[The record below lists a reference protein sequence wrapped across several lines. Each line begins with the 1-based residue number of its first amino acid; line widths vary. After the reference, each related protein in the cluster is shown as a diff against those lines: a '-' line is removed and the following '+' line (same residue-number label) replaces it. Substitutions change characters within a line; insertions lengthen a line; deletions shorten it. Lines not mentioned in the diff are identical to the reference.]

1 MTMENSEFLWQG
13 LMVLSMVGNALQ
25 GWVLLKF
32 HGKPRGVKVEDQPVE
47 VIEGKQ
53 AATMDNIK
61 VLHHRLDE
69 HGRRLETL
77 EAGREADKR
86 KIVDEIIKMREQSH
100 AQFATLT
107 RAIGRGGGPPPPD

>member
-1 MTMENSEFLWQG
+1 MENSEFLWQG
-13 LMVLSMVGNALQ
+13 LTVLSMVGNALQ

-32 HGKPRGVKVEDQPVE
+32 QGKPRRVKVEDQPVE

-77 EAGREADKR
+77 ESAHETDKR
-86 KIVDEIIKMREQSH
+86 EIVDKLIEMREQSH
-100 AQFATLT
+100 EQFSTLN
-107 RAIGRGGGPPPPD
+107 RAIGRLEGSRLQD